1 LRRKMNEQDL
11 ALIRIKKQRMLRTV
25 LIWVMLAGCL
35 WVSFSF
41 IRNGGNEEDSPR
53 TRKDTIQAL
62 VINDNTSLLESIST
76 LTGEEI
82 FGMIDSLLDADAIPV
97 ELIKEIND
105 YAESRLLEHDYYV
118 SLTTYYDDSPIPANN
133 LYQSWNTQSIYPY
146 DENLTKDDSSMIL
159 VLEDKEN
166 LCNFVMPVDGPV
178 TSNFGW
184 REGRNHNGMDIDLQ
198 VWDPVVAS
206 FDGMVRIAKAH
217 GGYGRVVVIRHYNG
231 LETLYAHLH
240 RIKVKPGDVVEA
252 GQVIGL
258 GGSSGRSTGSHLHYE
273 MRFKGKP
280 LNPRHL
286 ISFRNNELLNDSIV
300 ITKTK
305 WSYSAYPVGTQFHV
319 VQRGD
324 FLYAIAKRYGTSVNR
339 ICQLNG
345 IRRNA
350 TLREGHKL
358 KIVDVAQR

>member
-1 LRRKMNEQDL
+1 MNEQDRTFKYIKKDRMVRTALVWL
-11 ALIRIKKQRMLRTV
+11 AL
-25 LIWVMLAGCL
+25 GCCL
-35 WVSFSF
+35 WVSSSF
-41 IRNGGNEEDSPR
+41 IRTGEEKNGPR
-53 TRKDTIQAL
+53 THKDTIQAL
-62 VINDNTSLLESIST
+62 VINDNSALLESISS

-146 DENLTKDDSSMIL
+146 DEKLTKNDSSMIL
-159 VLEDKEN
+159 VLEDREN

-184 REGRNHNGMDIDLQ
+184 RDGRNHNGMDIDLQ
-198 VWDPVVAS
+198 VWDPVKAS
-206 FDGMVRIAKAH
+206 FDGMVRIAKYH
-217 GGYGRVVVIRHYNG
+217 GGYGRVVVVRHYNG

-286 ISFRNNELLNDSIV
+286 VSFKDKALLNDSIV

-305 WSYSAYPVGTQFHV
+305 WSYSAYPVGTQFHTV
-319 VQRGD
+319 KRGD
-324 FLYAIAKRYGTSVNR
+324 FLYAIAKRYGTSVSK

-345 IRRNA
+345 IKRNA
-350 TLREGHKL
+350 TLHEGRKL
-358 KIVDVAQR
+358 KILEVAQR